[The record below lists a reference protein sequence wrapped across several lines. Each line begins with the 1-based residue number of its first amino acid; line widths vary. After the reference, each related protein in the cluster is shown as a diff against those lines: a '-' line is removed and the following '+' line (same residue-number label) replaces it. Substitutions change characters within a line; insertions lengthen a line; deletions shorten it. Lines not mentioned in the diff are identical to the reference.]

1 MRRNINEDD
10 ECKLSQFSYQMEQL
24 TEKLDKEIEEFH
36 YSYKNMT
43 YVQIYNDWYI
53 IGFYES
59 YFDLLTSGFIDDR
72 IKEETVKWLLDKEKP
87 LAFLYSEWL
96 RCDDPGSL
104 DWDDMLSWLENL
116 CDEETM
122 HEI

>member
-10 ECKLSQFSYQMEQL
+10 ECKFSQFSYQMKQL
-24 TEKLDKEIEEFH
+24 VEKLNKEIEEFR

-43 YVQIYNDWYI
+43 YTQVYNDWYT

-72 IKEETVKWLLDKEKP
+72 IKEETVKWLLSKEKP

-96 RCDDPGSL
+96 GCDDPGSL
-104 DWDDMLSWLENL
+104 DWNDMLICLENL